1 MNIVITGIIIFV
13 ITFLLLSWF
22 AKQKTQKIAKGVRS
36 LIVILSLL
44 VAVILVIGGRILFS
58 LPLFFLALSALKI
71 KGLTAFQIW
80 QIWRLLNYL
89 RATGRY
95 SYFRQNNQP
104 SSSSNLTTEECY
116 KVLGLN
122 KPCSKEDVIKSATQL
137 QKKIHPDLNKN
148 QNTEYLS
155 KIVNNAKD
163 TILKNDFSLLVL
175 KIFLE
180 LHRMKFY
187 LYLVYYVLCS
197 Q

>member
-22 AKQKTQKIAKGVRS
+22 VRQKTQKIAKGART

-44 VAVILVIGGRILFS
+44 LAIILAIGGRILFS

-80 QIWRLLNYL
+80 QLWRILNFL
-89 RATGRY
+89 KSTGRY
-95 SYFRQNNQP
+95 SYFGQGNESP
-104 SSSSNLTTEECY
+104 ASGNLTTEECY
-116 KVLGLN
+116 KVLGLK
-122 KPCSKEDVIKSATQL
+122 KPCSKEDVIKAASQL

-163 TILKNDFSLLVL
+163 TILKNDFN
-175 KIFLE
+175 
-180 LHRMKFY
+180 
-187 LYLVYYVLCS
+187 
-197 Q
+197 